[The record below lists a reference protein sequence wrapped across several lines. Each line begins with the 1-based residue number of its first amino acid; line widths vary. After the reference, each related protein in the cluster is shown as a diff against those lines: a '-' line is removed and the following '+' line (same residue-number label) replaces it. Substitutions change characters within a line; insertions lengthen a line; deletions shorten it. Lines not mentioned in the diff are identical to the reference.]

1 MSDLARNAAITVG
14 FLVFAVLAGAWMT
27 AQDPGIGR
35 QLITVLKDSI
45 VGEALDSNT
54 VMFATKLF
62 LNNLEAC
69 LLMFLGGASLG
80 VLTVFIIGTNGFVI
94 GSILEMVRQEH
105 SFLYVVA
112 AIAPHGIF
120 EIPAF
125 VLSGALGLSLAAALW
140 REWLGSEDAAA
151 HAAGLGRIFLLA
163 VLPLVAVAACTE
175 AFITPEILRLVI

>member
-1 MSDLARNAAITVG
+1 MTLA
-14 FLVFAVLAGAWMT
+14 FLGIATLAGALMT
-27 AQDPGIGR
+27 AQEPEIGR

-45 VGEALDSNT
+45 VGEALDTNT
-54 VMFATKLF
+54 AVFAAKLF
-62 LNNLEAC
+62 VNNLEAC

-105 SFLYVVA
+105 SILYVVA

-140 REWLGSEDAAA
+140 REWAGSEDAAA
-151 HAAGLGRIFLLA
+151 RAAGLGRIFLLA